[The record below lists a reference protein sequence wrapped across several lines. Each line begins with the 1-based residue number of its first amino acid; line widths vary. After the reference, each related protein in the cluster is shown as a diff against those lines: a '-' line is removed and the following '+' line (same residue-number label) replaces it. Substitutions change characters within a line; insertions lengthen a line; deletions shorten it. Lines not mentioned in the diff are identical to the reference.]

1 MSSSKLGIKADGL
14 FEQRFRAYYGL
25 QGKTMN
31 MPYAALIALP
41 RTQAFGRPATGDDL
55 FGVVDFGNDGGRYGC
70 CDLILDSK
78 DITQL
83 AVVALGPEMIALLRI
98 DELDS
103 NANLVTKATNAP
115 FDNGSHSQLRPD
127 LRDRETA
134 LLDDL
139 RRGATDDPQV
149 REAREHIGQ
158 LLAHAVGE
166 VLLVTVSA
174 QVVEGQDH

>member
-1 MSSSKLGIKADGL
+1 MAIHPLLEQRVGQARMSRGKLGIEPDGF
-14 FEQRFRAYYGL
+14 FEQGSGRNEGL
-25 QGKTMN
+25 QGKLMD

-83 AVVALGPEMIALLRI
+83 AVVALGPEMIALLSI

-103 NANLVTKATNAP
+103 DPPGQPRISV
-115 FDNGSHSQLRPD
+115 QLPLHPEPVPLQQLSD
-127 LRDRETA
+127 FEL
-134 LLDDL
+134 
-139 RRGATDDPQV
+139 
-149 REAREHIGQ
+149 EAG
-158 LLAHAVGE
+158 
-166 VLLVTVSA
+166 
-174 QVVEGQDH
+174 